1 MRTSP
6 AKLWKHC
13 VTAVTT
19 CCGSALRHLAVMIQ
33 PCLAALKQTAEFSF
47 LIKISVNL
55 PFGHANLHPPVLF
68 CFVSV
73 LPRPGT

>member
-1 MRTSP
+1 
-6 AKLWKHC
+6 
-13 VTAVTT
+13 
-19 CCGSALRHLAVMIQ
+19 MIQ